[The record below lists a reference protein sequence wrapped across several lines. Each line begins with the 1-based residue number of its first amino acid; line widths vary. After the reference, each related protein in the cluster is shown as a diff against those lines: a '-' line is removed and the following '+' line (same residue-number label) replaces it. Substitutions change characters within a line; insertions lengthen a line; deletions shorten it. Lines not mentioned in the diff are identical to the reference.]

1 MLADTHLPLH
11 LAQLV
16 SLDLLP
22 EGWVKEQG
30 GGTVVNQAGGLLQ
43 SLQVC
48 QLQDRRGARLQ
59 HTPLTE
65 PGNKLSTTLQCCS
78 NGGNW
83 GNPLLYSL
91 SSAGQ

>member
-1 MLADTHLPLH
+1 MFADTHLPLH

-22 EGWVKEQG
+22 EGRVEEQG

-48 QLQDRRGARLQ
+48 QLHDTEEHGYS
-59 HTPLTE
+59 TSLTT
-65 PGNKLSTTLQCCS
+65 PGNKLSMTLQCCS
-78 NGGNW
+78 HGGNW